1 MKEYKVRLKLS
12 DVIAYVDADNEDE
25 ATEKASNNFKFYNP
39 DTEVEEATTEDEAA
53 DEHYILR

>member
-39 DTEVEEATTEDEAA
+39 DTEVEEATTEDEAV
-53 DEHYILR
+53 D

>member
-12 DVIAYVDADNEDE
+12 DVIVYVDADNEDE
-25 ATEKASNNFKFYNP
+25 ATEKASNNFKFHNP

-53 DEHYILR
+53 D